1 MEKLQFIAAYKLEE
15 IPDCLLFITNIL
27 KLHVSII
34 NGFNQRTVGIQQ
46 LVFLRK
52 IDDVTNL
59 NGIGSSVCKID
70 PTKHPTFLAEIF
82 GLF

>member
-1 MEKLQFIAAYKLEE
+1 MASVGKITIYCAYKLEE

-34 NGFNQRTVGIQQ
+34 NGFNQRTVGLQQ
-46 LVFLRK
+46 LLFLRK

-59 NGIGSSVCKID
+59 NGIES
-70 PTKHPTFLAEIF
+70 
-82 GLF
+82 